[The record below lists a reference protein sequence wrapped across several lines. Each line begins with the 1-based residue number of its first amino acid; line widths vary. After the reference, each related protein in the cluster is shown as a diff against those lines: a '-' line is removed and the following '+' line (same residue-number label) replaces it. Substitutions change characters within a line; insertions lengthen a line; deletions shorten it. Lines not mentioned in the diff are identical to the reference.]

1 LLAAVVLLARN
12 RQYKLA
18 EEEEKLDSDDDG
30 IPDVY
35 QSDIAGRDSA
45 R

>member
-1 LLAAVVLLARN
+1 VLLARN

-18 EEEEKLDSDDDG
+18 EEEEKLDSDQDG

-35 QSDIAGRDSA
+35 QRDSSG
-45 R
+45 